1 MLCCAAPIVTGSH
14 CDAIPLAGLYDGT
27 VGVIGAI
34 AAAASLHQADFKPQR
49 PIDVIMFT
57 SEEPT
62 RFGLGCIGR
71 CDRAPGM

>member
-1 MLCCAAPIVTGSH
+1 M
-14 CDAIPLAGLYDGT
+14 YDGT

-34 AAAASLHQADFKPQR
+34 AALKALNSIGFKPQR
-49 PIDVIMFT
+49 PLIAMMFT

-71 CDRAPGM
+71 QAEPPLLLSACLSKHNGRFIRIFKTL